1 MERVVAQSMITVNS
15 PHMTMV
21 NESVIILGLTQEF
34 SSDDSKSLW
43 SSRGRSREI
52 LHFGLIFLDDT

>member
-1 MERVVAQSMITVNS
+1 MERAVAQSMITVNS

-43 SSRGRSREI
+43 SGRGRSKEI
-52 LHFGLIFLDDT
+52 LRFGLIFLDDT